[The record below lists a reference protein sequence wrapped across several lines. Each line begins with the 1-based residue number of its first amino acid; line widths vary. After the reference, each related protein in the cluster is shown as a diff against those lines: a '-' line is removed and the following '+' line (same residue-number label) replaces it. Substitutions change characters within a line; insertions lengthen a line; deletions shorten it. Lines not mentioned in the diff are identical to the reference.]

1 MFPQQLRNIFAFPVT
16 EVAGQADF
24 ADKILAISCWG
35 GGWALP
41 SVL

>member
-16 EVAGQADF
+16 EVAGQAD
-24 ADKILAISCWG
+24 KILSISCWG